1 MKRKWARLIAIRNET
16 NKALEI
22 RRQNKFIGNSLEAKV
37 IICLPEKEFNLLNEY
52 KGFLPALFIVSS
64 AEARQAS
71 GKIDG
76 AYESEEIKGMS
87 VIVERASGK
96 KCERCWNWSTS
107 VGTYSDA
114 AELCHRCYNVVK

>member
-1 MKRKWARLIAIRNET
+1 PPFPPLSKGGMGGFVK
-16 NKALEI
+16 
-22 RRQNKFIGNSLEAKV
+22 
-37 IICLPEKEFNLLNEY
+37 PE
-52 KGFLPALFIVSS
+52 S
-64 AEARQAS
+64 
-71 GKIDG
+71 

-114 AELCHRCYNVVK
+114 TELCHRCYNVIR